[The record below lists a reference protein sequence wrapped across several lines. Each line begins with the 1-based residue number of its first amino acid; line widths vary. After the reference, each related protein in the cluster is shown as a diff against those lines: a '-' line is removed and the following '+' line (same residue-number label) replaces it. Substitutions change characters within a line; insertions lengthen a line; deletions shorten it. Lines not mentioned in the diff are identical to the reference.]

1 MKYFI
6 TIIFLIMVG
15 GDAVAQHSHP
25 QEYPY
30 IHYID
35 SIKVMTMTHTQ
46 ASKLDI
52 KADLAD
58 LRMEIINEQD
68 ILIDR
73 QEDLILNQ
81 QEIIITQKEIIQT
94 QEERFNTQQEIQK
107 SLDDY
112 ITRQKK
118 NKSTLYIVGGAVI
131 GSILLFR

>member
-1 MKYFI
+1 ME
-6 TIIFLIMVG
+6 
-15 GDAVAQHSHP
+15 ANAQRSHP

-35 SIKVMTMTHTQ
+35 SVKVMTMTHTQ

-68 ILIDR
+68 ILISQ

-81 QEIIITQKEIIQT
+81 QEIIRTQKEIIIT

-118 NKSTLYIVGGAVI
+118 NKSTLYIVGGAII
-131 GSILLFR
+131 GALFLFK